1 MTLLAP
7 MLDAPTYARARLKL
21 GITGVGAFV
30 VLSAA
35 AAAGGLPGALFD
47 ASGGGL
53 IEDAAG
59 LAIWLAGA
67 ALLALPFELLGGYAL
82 PARFGRSHPELG
94 DWLVRWLRGALVV
107 VLVMSVSG
115 ALLIAAGKYG
125 GRVGA
130 VGMLMLVSLLLVGFQ
145 SHLARL
151 VGGLRRVRP
160 ALEEVEAELRA
171 IDVIPPPIYVVDS
184 TDEGFTGGIAG
195 LPTAERIVLP
205 VRWVGTFDARTLA
218 LLIARRT
225 AVVERGLRALGLASA
240 IAWTGAA
247 FAIASLAPGAGVT
260 SVPEL
265 LTTSLWFTVMS
276 FIGLLVLP
284 TPSRAAAIAADAFAL
299 EGLED
304 RRDELVSA
312 LGALDRLADDEPE
325 RSPGVERTFHPVPSL
340 GSRTRALEAP
350 RAERGP
356 WHLARTAIYL
366 SIAGLNPLH
375 RLVHCNAGRPDL
387 WVFMPADG

>member
-1 MTLLAP
+1 MKLLAP
-7 MLDAPTYARARLKL
+7 MLGAPTYARARLRL
-21 GITGVGAFV
+21 GITGVGVFV

-35 AAAGGLPGALFD
+35 AAAGGLPGALFG
-47 ASGGGL
+47 ASSGGL
-53 IEDAAG
+53 LQDAAR

-67 ALLALPFELLGGYAL
+67 AVLALPFEFLGGHAL
-82 PARFGRSHPELG
+82 PARFDRDHPELR
-94 DWLVRWLRGALVV
+94 DWVIGWLRGALIV
-107 VLVMSVSG
+107 VLVMSLSG
-115 ALLIAAGKYG
+115 ALLIAAGRYG

-130 VGMLMLVSLLLVGFQ
+130 VGMMMLIAVLLVGFQ
-145 SHLARL
+145 SRLALL

-160 ALEEVEAELRA
+160 ALEEVETELRVMN
-171 IDVIPPPIYVVDS
+171 VIPPPMYVVDS
-184 TDEGFTGGIAG
+184 RDEGFTGGIAG
-195 LPTAERIVLP
+195 LPTAERIILP

-218 LLIARRT
+218 LLVARRT
-225 AVVERGLRALGLASA
+225 AVVERGLRALGLAGA

-247 FAIASLAPGAGVT
+247 FALASLAPGAGVT

-265 LTTSLWFTVMS
+265 LTTSLWFTVLS

-284 TPSRAAAIAADAFAL
+284 TPSRAAALAADAFVL

-304 RRDELVSA
+304 RRDELVAA

-350 RAERGP
+350 RAERAP